1 MAEEIKVKVDLEA
14 TAKDIETLKGKN
26 AFNQQQLATVEGLL
40 KKAQGYGDPT
50 KLTGRS
56 LTDFNNTIRQLS
68 EKISKAATH
77 VVNLSK
83 EYTDQMNK
91 VTAAQG
97 KQSEAQEALAAAQKK
112 QADAIKKYNV
122 KGYTFKNKETGAA
135 ITKADTIANAFAKNN
150 L

>member
-26 AFNQQQLATVEGLL
+26 AFNQQQLAAVEGLL

-68 EKISKAATH
+68 EKISKAATR

-91 VTAAQG
+91 VAAAQG
-97 KQSEAQEALAAAQKK
+97 KQSEAQ
-112 QADAIKKYNV
+112 
-122 KGYTFKNKETGAA
+122 
-135 ITKADTIANAFAKNN
+135 
-150 L
+150 